1 MKKTDVPSAQA
12 RIPSFTELRE
22 RYHQLRQK
30 PVMGE
35 WSFSRR
41 FEEARALHEE
51 LEAHDYYPYRKEVDR
66 FQLAKSNVQT
76 ENGSYLNLASNDYL
90 GFTQDPEVKSAAAR
104 YLNDFGI
111 GSGSVPM
118 LAGTYSIHRALEQEL
133 AVFTGYEGALLFNSG
148 YSANH
153 GLLST
158 LLTSQDVALL
168 DTQVHASI
176 IDGCAAANTIYFKH
190 NDPESL
196 KQALYKASS
205 YTHKLV
211 VVDGVYSMSG
221 DLACLPEL
229 ITIARDANALLMI
242 DESHAIGVMGVEGRG
257 TLSQFDLDTEAT
269 ITTASLGKAL
279 GGIGGYVAGP
289 AGLMSLLEL
298 NCRSFIFSAALPAT
312 TAAGI
317 HAGLQL
323 LQQGNSGHLSRLWSN
338 VRFFREGLLAIG
350 FPETG
355 SRSAILPLRINEDD
369 KLIQLTH
376 ALAGEHI
383 LVNPVFYPV
392 VSKRNSLI
400 RISVSASQSPQQLCH
415 ALEQLER
422 HANRLGI
429 L

>member
-1 MKKTDVPSAQA
+1 MKKTAVSFSSPG
-12 RIPSFTELRE
+12 IPSFTELRD

-30 PVMGE
+30 PILGE
-35 WSFSRR
+35 MPFSRR
-41 FEEARALHEE
+41 FEAALALREE

-66 FQLAKSNVQT
+66 FQLAKSDDHAAQGN
-76 ENGSYLNLASNDYL
+76 YLNLASNDYL
-90 GFTQDPEVKSAAAR
+90 GFTQDPEVKKTAAR
-104 YLNDFGI
+104 YLKDFGI

-118 LAGTYSIHRALEQEL
+118 LAGTYAIHRALEQEL

-148 YSANH
+148 YSANY

-158 LLTSQDVALL
+158 LLTPHDVALL

-196 KQALYKASS
+196 KQALRKASS
-205 YTHKLV
+205 FANKLV
-211 VVDGVYSMSG
+211 IVDGVYSMSG

-229 ITIARDANALLMI
+229 AQVARDASALLMI
-242 DESHAIGVMGVEGRG
+242 DESHAIGVMGMEGRG
-257 TLSQFDLDTEAT
+257 TLSHFDLDTEGT
-269 ITTASLGKAL
+269 ITTGSLGKAL

-289 AGLMSLLEL
+289 AGLLSLLEL
-298 NCRSFIFSAALPAT
+298 NCRSFIFSAALPAA

-317 HAGLQL
+317 HAGLRL
-323 LQQGNSGHLSRLWSN
+323 LQQGGSGHLSRLWSN

-355 SRSAILPLRINEDD
+355 SRSAILPLRINEDE
-369 KLIQLTH
+369 KLIRLTQ
-376 ALAGEHI
+376 ALATGHI

-392 VSKRNSLI
+392 VSRRNSLI
-400 RISVSASQSPQQLCH
+400 RLSVSASHSPQQLTH
-415 ALEQLER
+415 ALEQIER
-422 HANRLGI
+422 HSSRLGI